1 MTFFVRLLLD
11 VEAYLSAQ
19 QQCFRRIVSTLKDFV
34 LNGLVRGL
42 HYLDWHT
49 LDQFITSLVKFDF
62 DFLTLSIFAVCKSDS
77 IFESNRD
84 LSQRSS
90 LTSPFLNSHQNIN
103 FRKGLIDSDLSY
115 LASALN
121 HDISAELI
129 VRTRC
134 SIYCQSLVVDMHQL
148 KSIYHLCHFLS
159 SIWP

>member
-1 MTFFVRLLLD
+1 MTFFAQLLLD

-19 QQCFRRIVSTLKDFV
+19 QQCFHRIVSTLEDFV

-49 LDQFITSLVKFDF
+49 LDQLITFSFEFDF

-77 IFESNRD
+77 IFESDRD
-84 LSQRSS
+84 LSQHSS
-90 LTSPFLNSHQNIN
+90 PTSPFLNSHQNIN

-121 HDISAELI
+121 HDISAELK

-159 SIWP
+159 FVWP